1 MNHTVNASASD
12 EKHHM
17 IETAAYYRAEKRGFS
32 SGDPMA
38 DWIEA
43 EREINASLQR
53 HDDPATAEHE
63 TAAYRRL
70 RAEFK
75 KIMAGTQERISAD
88 SVKKAFDRAGRELKQ
103 LGEFFPDTVDRAG
116 RRLRQEVAAAVEK
129 TGYRWDSLADKSHE
143 IFDDW
148 KDRGDQF
155 VRQAS
160 TALNDRVK
168 RFRRKEERD
177 KK

>member
-1 MNHTVNASASD
+1 MNHTVKASASD

-32 SGDPMA
+32 SGDPVA

-43 EREINASLQR
+43 EREINTSLQH
-53 HDDPATAEHE
+53 HDDPVSAEHE
-63 TAAYRRL
+63 TAAYRRS
-70 RAEFK
+70 RDEFK
-75 KIMAGTQERISAD
+75 RIMAGTQERISPNTI
-88 SVKKAFDRAGRELKQ
+88 KKAFDRAGRELKQ
-103 LGEFFPDTVDRAG
+103 LGEFFPDTVDRTG

-129 TGYRWDSLADKSHE
+129 TGSRWDFLADKSHE

-155 VRQAS
+155 VRKAS
-160 TALNDRVK
+160 TALNTWVR
-168 RFRRKEERD
+168 RFREKEEQD